1 MKILKSIGLMSLIF
15 TTVLIGFGSS
25 IAQAATYT
33 VADVAVHNTSAD
45 CWVIINNNVYDLTDF
60 ITSHSGG
67 ASVIGA
73 QCGKNGTASF
83 NSGPHSASSLNA
95 LSSYLLGPLIV
106 VSPILTSLIVVPT
119 APTVAIGGTIHLNA
133 TPKNQNGGT
142 FIGATTT
149 FSSSNTAIATV
160 GNTSGIVT
168 GVAVGTATITVTS
181 TSGNI
186 TLTKTSVVKVTDVT
200 PTLVLDSVKITPASP
215 SVQIGK
221 TIQLTAK
228 DKNQNGGNFIGATT
242 TFHSSDTG
250 IATVDS
256 STGKVTGVAVGNAT
270 ITATSTS
277 GDEEVS
283 TTVIVKVVDTTI
295 KTINTDNNGKHFGQF
310 KNWFRN
316 WFKNHHFGK
325 RMGFGF
331 GQMNNHQNNNNDNEG
346 NDD

>member
-33 VADVAVHNTSAD
+33 VTDVAAHNTSTD
-45 CWVIINNNVYDLTDF
+45 CWVIVNNNVYDLTDF
-60 ITSHSGG
+60 ITSHSDK
-67 ASVIGA
+67 APVIET
-73 QCGKNGTASF
+73 QCGRNGTALF
-83 NSGPHSASSLNA
+83 NGGPYSVSTLNDI
-95 LSSYLLGPLIV
+95 SSYLLGPLTV
-106 VSPILTSLIVVPT
+106 VSPILTSLTVIPT
-119 APTVAIGGTIHLNA
+119 APTVIIGGTIHLNA
-133 TPKNQNGGT
+133 TPKNQNGGA

-149 FSSSNTAIATV
+149 FSSNNTAIATV

-168 GVAVGTATITVTS
+168 GVAIGTATITATS

-186 TLTKTSVVKVTDVT
+186 TVTKTSVVTVTDVT

-228 DKNQNGGNFIGATT
+228 DKNQNGGNFTGATT
-242 TFHSSDTG
+242 TFHSSDTS

-256 STGKVTGVAVGNAT
+256 STGKVTGVVIGTAT
-270 ITATSTS
+270 ITATSTY
-277 GDEEVS
+277 GNVEVS
-283 TTVIVKVVDTTI
+283 GTVIVKVVDTTVV
-295 KTINTDNNGKHFGQF
+295 NTNNNGKHFGQF

-325 RMGFGF
+325 RIGFGF
-331 GQMNNHQNNNNDNEG
+331 GEKNNHQNNNNDNEG
-346 NDD
+346 NDN